1 LNDKSYLLPPAAV
14 EALPFADQKTIK

>member
-1 LNDKSYLLPPAAV
+1 LNDKYYLLPPAAV